1 MPESEDEYEG
11 KITGYPLLDGM
22 IFGNGVPKNRT
33 RVLIRAAELPSSI
46 VEKIQQEFEDA
57 GFQTG
62 VVEIPNA
69 MTKQMDL
76 RISVIGPSQIFTNK
90 SLPRLSERRIDPQNV
105 PIEFIVGFF
114 FVSTDVKIKGYATRP
129 ILEKDAL
136 RITTKLPK
144 ETVIEMLSILG
155 VEEYLEIGNNIYL
168 EVGMFDKIQPFEELY
183 NEYKDEVKEFES
195 SQPSRED
202 LLGETINDILRDLHF
217 NEIKEPEPMDVSDE
231 HIEQFLTFCTV
242 CRKMTMHKQE
252 SKGDVTQTWCTRCGG
267 KSVEAKF

>member
-1 MPESEDEYEG
+1 MSESEEEYEG

-22 IFGNGVPKNRT
+22 LFGNGVPKNRSS
-33 RVLIRAAELPSSI
+33 VLIRASELPSSI
-46 VEKIQQEFEDA
+46 VEKIQQEFEVA

-76 RISVIGPSQIFTNK
+76 RITVMGPSPIFTNK

-114 FVSTDVKIKGYATRP
+114 FVSTDVKIKGFATRP
-129 ILEKDAL
+129 NLEKDSL

-155 VEEYLEIGNNIYL
+155 VEEYLEIGANIYL
-168 EVGMFDKIQPFEELY
+168 EVGMFDKIQPFEEIY
-183 NEYKDEVKEFES
+183 SEYKKETKAFASYLPSKEDVLAAKIDEIM
-195 SQPSRED
+195 
-202 LLGETINDILRDLHF
+202 GEMEGQAVEEPTKDI
-217 NEIKEPEPMDVSDE
+217 DE
-231 HIEQFLTFCTV
+231 NSISFMTFCLHCNKVTV
-242 CRKMTMHKQE
+242 HRQE
-252 SKGDVTQTWCTRCGG
+252 TKGGITQTWCTEC
-267 KSVEAKF
+267 KK